1 MKKTVSVNIS
11 GLFFHIDEDAYDRLN
26 RYLAG
31 IKRYF
36 AKEEGRD
43 EIISDIESR
52 IAELLQKR
60 LTGSRQ
66 VVNLTDVDEVVKL
79 MGEPIEMES
88 GSTVPPANEANY
100 TYRRPRRLFRDPEN
114 KMIAGVA
121 SGMSAYFNLDP
132 VWMRLL
138 FVISIFL
145 SGAGIIAYII
155 LWIIVPEAITTADRL
170 EMRGEPV
177 NISNIEKSIKEE
189 FGNVKDRFNKFADSA
204 KSSFNKSKK

>member
-26 RYLAG
+26 RYLTG
-31 IKRYF
+31 VKRHF
-36 AKEEGRD
+36 SKDNGRD

-52 IAELLQKR
+52 IAELLTKR
-60 LTGSRQ
+60 LTGNRQ
-66 VVNLTDVDEVVKL
+66 VVSIGDIEEVVKQ
-79 MGEPIEMES
+79 MGEPFEME
-88 GSTVPPANEANY
+88 GGTTMPPEDKDQFA
-100 TYRRPRRLFRDPEN
+100 YRRPRRLFRDPEN

-145 SGAGIIAYII
+145 SGAGIIAYFI
-155 LWIIVPEAITTADRL
+155 LWIIVPEAITTAERL

-189 FGNVKDRFNKFADSA
+189 FSNVKDRFNKFADSA
-204 KSSFNKSKK
+204 KSSFSKK